1 MLNLQMCCKKRA
13 QSFEAEQCYSSF
25 VSFIGSAVSQ
35 VLILHGELYFSVRT
49 RTKRVFHKAF
59 RPVSGSVFGHEIN
72 GAMLRGDREHLLLF
86 GTKQKS
92 GARLERHT
100 LFQKP
105 LQESNVS
112 LTS

>member
-1 MLNLQMCCKKRA
+1 M
-13 QSFEAEQCYSSF
+13 
-25 VSFIGSAVSQ
+25 
-35 VLILHGELYFSVRT
+35 
-49 RTKRVFHKAF
+49 FHKAF

-92 GARLERHT
+92 GARLERYTH
-100 LFQKP
+100 FQKP